1 MYLILK
7 TDRLNLF
14 IKQIQL
20 NGILKVESLKFI

>member
-20 NGILKVESLKFI
+20 NGILKVEGLKFI